1 MPGAVWKSDSSVW
14 ELKKDGNGEHLIKAG
29 TVLGSVTTLCFTV
42 CVPRAGTE
50 EQENKTVNEPADV
63 PVSNYLNV

>member
-1 MPGAVWKSDSSVW
+1 M
-14 ELKKDGNGEHLIKAG
+14 
-29 TVLGSVTTLCFTV
+29 

-50 EQENKTVNEPADV
+50 EQENETVNEPADV